1 MEQLN
6 VTTKRDDE
14 RMYKILS
21 DLMNTDKEFQIM
33 ITVPGNSGLTSKA
46 VMTEENTKG
55 VVFS

>member
-1 MEQLN
+1 MEQLK

-33 ITVPGNSGLTSKA
+33 ITVPGNSAMTAQKMISKDI
-46 VMTEENTKG
+46 V
-55 VVFS
+55 